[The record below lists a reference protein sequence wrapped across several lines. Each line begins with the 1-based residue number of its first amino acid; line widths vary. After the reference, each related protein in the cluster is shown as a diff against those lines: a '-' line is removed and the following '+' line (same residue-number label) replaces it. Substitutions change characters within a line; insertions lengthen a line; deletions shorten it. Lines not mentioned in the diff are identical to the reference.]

1 MKARHIQGRGARFRA
16 VALGRGKLWGL
27 GLAML
32 LVLAPGAA
40 PASAQSRREMQMMA
54 DIRMLQEQTQQLQQ
68 QLAAAIE
75 QLAGTLKTINARVD
89 DQAAATRKSFADQ
102 KLAVDQFG
110 SDLRVVRER
119 IDENTVR
126 ISGLAQEVEALRL
139 AIPQFPTAPAAPVDP
154 NATTAPGTPP
164 DGTAPPPAAPTVAL
178 APGMTPQR
186 LYNTALAD
194 FTAGQW
200 ALCID
205 GFGTYLRNFS
215 RTDLA
220 DDAQWYIGECY
231 HQDGKFA
238 DAIDA
243 YNRVIANYPKGDRV
257 PDAYYKRGIA
267 LGATG
272 QTDRARESFETLM
285 KNFPDHD
292 MARMAKQQIDRLN
305 RGKPRG

>member
-1 MKARHIQGRGARFRA
+1 MSRNTLGLGWA
-16 VALGRGKLWGL
+16 VA
-27 GLAML
+27 AVML
-32 LVLAPGAA
+32 LASPAA
-40 PASAQSRREMQMMA
+40 AQSQRERQMMA
-54 DIRMLQEQTQQLQQ
+54 DVRMLQEQTQLLQQ
-68 QLAAAIE
+68 QLTAAID
-75 QLAGTLKTINARVD
+75 QLTATLKTINGRID
-89 DQAAATRKSFADQ
+89 EQAVATRKSFADQ

-110 SDLRVVRER
+110 SDLRIVRER

-126 ISGLAQEVEALRL
+126 ITTLSQEVEALRL
-139 AIPQFPTAPAAPVDP
+139 AIPQFPTAATMPGDPPATQAPGSTEPAAP
-154 NATTAPGTPP
+154 
-164 DGTAPPPAAPTVAL
+164 PASVAL

-186 LYNTALAD
+186 LYNTSLED

-205 GFGTYLRNFS
+205 GFGSYLRSFS
-215 RTDLA
+215 RTELA

-231 HQDGKFA
+231 QQDGKFNEA
-238 DAIDA
+238 VDA

-267 LGATG
+267 LSAMG

-285 KNFPDHD
+285 KTFPDHD
-292 MARMAKQQIDRLN
+292 MSRMAKQQIDRLN

>member
-1 MKARHIQGRGARFRA
+1 MKRRTLQG
-16 VALGRGKLWGL
+16 LGTWGVGL
-27 GLAML
+27 GL
-32 LVLAPGAA
+32 VLALASPAA
-40 PASAQSRREMQMMA
+40 AQSQRERQMMA

-68 QLAAAIE
+68 QMTAALEA
-75 QLAGTLKTINARVD
+75 LTATLKTISARVD
-89 DQAAATRKSFADQ
+89 DQAGATRKSFADQ

-119 IDENTVR
+119 IDENNVR
-126 ISGLAQEVEALRL
+126 ITSLAQEVEALRL
-139 AIPQFPTAPAAPVDP
+139 AIPQFQQPPAVPTDP
-154 NATTAPGTPP
+154 NAPPTGTTPDPSTPP
-164 DGTAPPPAAPTVAL
+164 VQAPPVAL

-186 LYNTALAD
+186 LYNTSLSD

-205 GFGTYLRNFS
+205 GFSTYLRSFS

-231 HQDGKFA
+231 QQDGKFTEA
-238 DAIDA
+238 VDA
-243 YNRVIANYPKGDRV
+243 YNRVITNFPKGDRV

-267 LGATG
+267 LSAMG

-285 KNFPDHD
+285 KTYPDHD
-292 MARMAKQQIDRLN
+292 MARMAKQQVDRLN

>member
-1 MKARHIQGRGARFRA
+1 
-16 VALGRGKLWGL
+16 V
-27 GLAML
+27 
-32 LVLAPGAA
+32 
-40 PASAQSRREMQMMA
+40 
-54 DIRMLQEQTQQLQQ
+54 
-68 QLAAAIE
+68 
-75 QLAGTLKTINARVD
+75 TLKTINARVD
-89 DQAAATRKSFADQ
+89 EQAAAMRKSFADQ

-126 ISGLAQEVEALRL
+126 ITSLSQEVEALRL
-139 AIPQFPTAPAAPVDP
+139 AIPQYPTAAPAVPVDP
-154 NATTAPGTPP
+154 SAAASGAPGTVDPA
-164 DGTAPPPAAPTVAL
+164 GAAAPPSVAL

-200 ALCID
+200 ALCIE
-205 GFGTYLRNFS
+205 GFNTYVRNFA

-220 DDAQWYIGECY
+220 DDAQWYVGECH

-238 DAIDA
+238 EAIDA
-243 YNRVIANYPKGDRV
+243 YNRVITSYPKGDRV

-267 LGATG
+267 LSAMG

-285 KNFPDHD
+285 KQFPDHD
-292 MARMAKQQIDRLN
+292 MSRMAKQQLDRLN

>member
-1 MKARHIQGRGARFRA
+1 
-16 VALGRGKLWGL
+16 
-27 GLAML
+27 ML
-32 LVLAPGAA
+32 TLVSPAA
-40 PASAQSRREMQMMA
+40 AQSRREMQMMA

-68 QLAAAIE
+68 QLSTAID
-75 QLAGTLKTINARVD
+75 QLTATLKTISARVD

-126 ISGLAQEVEALRL
+126 ISGLSQEVEALRL
-139 AIPQFPTAPAAPVDP
+139 AIPQFPTAPPVPVDP
-154 NATTAPGTPP
+154 SAVPPGTTP
-164 DGTAPPPAAPTVAL
+164 DPATAPPPVAPTVAL

-186 LYNTALAD
+186 LYNTALTD
-194 FTAGQW
+194 YTSGQW

-205 GFGTYLRNFS
+205 GFNTYLRNFA
-215 RTDLA
+215 RNDLA

-231 HQDGKFA
+231 QQDGKFSES
-238 DAIDA
+238 IDA

-267 LGATG
+267 LGAMG

-285 KNFPDHD
+285 KNYPDHD

>member
-1 MKARHIQGRGARFRA
+1 M
-16 VALGRGKLWGL
+16 VAL
-27 GLAML
+27 
-32 LVLAPGAA
+32 AA

-68 QLAAAIE
+68 QVVAAVD
-75 QLAGTLKTINARVD
+75 QLTATLKAINSRID
-89 DQAAATRKSFADQ
+89 EQAGATRKSFADQ

-110 SDLRVVRER
+110 GDLRVVRER

-126 ISGLAQEVEALRL
+126 ISSLSQEVEALRL
-139 AIPQFPTAPAAPVDP
+139 AIPQMMQTPSAPADPSAAPGTGAPAA
-154 NATTAPGTPP
+154 AT
-164 DGTAPPPAAPTVAL
+164 PAAPPVVL

-186 LYNTALAD
+186 MYNTSLAD

-200 ALCID
+200 VLCIE
-205 GFGTYLRNFS
+205 GFGQYLTNFP
-215 RTDLA
+215 RTDLS
-220 DDAQWYIGECY
+220 DDAQWYVGECY
-231 HQDGKFA
+231 QQDGKFSEA
-238 DAIDA
+238 VDA

-267 LGATG
+267 LSAMG
-272 QTDRARESFETLM
+272 QTDRARESFEALM
-285 KNFPDHD
+285 KTFPDHD

>member
-1 MKARHIQGRGARFRA
+1 MKGRIIRGPAA
-16 VALGRGKLWGL
+16 WGVALVL
-27 GLAML
+27 LAS
-32 LVLAPGAA
+32 PAA
-40 PASAQSRREMQMMA
+40 AQSRREMQMMA

-68 QLAAAIE
+68 QVVSAVD
-75 QLAGTLKTINARVD
+75 QLTATLKAINARID
-89 DQAAATRKSFADQ
+89 DQAGTTRKSFADQ

-119 IDENTVR
+119 IDENNVR
-126 ISGLAQEVEALRL
+126 ITSLAQEVEALRL
-139 AIPQFPTAPAAPVDP
+139 AIPQFQQAPSLPADPGAAAGTAPDA
-154 NATTAPGTPP
+154 
-164 DGTAPPPAAPTVAL
+164 TAPPPPTPQVAL
-178 APGMTPQR
+178 APGMSPQR

-205 GFGTYLRNFS
+205 GFSTYLRSFA
-215 RTDLA
+215 RTDLG

-231 HQDGKFA
+231 QQDGKFTEA
-238 DAIDA
+238 VDA
-243 YNRVIANYPKGDRV
+243 YNRVITNFPKGDRV

-267 LGATG
+267 LSAMG

-285 KNFPDHD
+285 KTYPDHD
-292 MARMAKQQIDRLN
+292 MARMAKQQVDRLN